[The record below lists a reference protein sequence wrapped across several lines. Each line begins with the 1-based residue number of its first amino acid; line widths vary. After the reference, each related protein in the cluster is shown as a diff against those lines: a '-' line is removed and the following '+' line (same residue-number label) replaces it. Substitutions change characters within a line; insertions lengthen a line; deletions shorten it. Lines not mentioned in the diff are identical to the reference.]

1 MLYGLHGAPGAGG
14 IPFGNGTGPLQPVLN
29 VQMNWLCP
37 YLGTMEHKMVLL
49 LPCTKACLL
58 PLLLCPG
65 AFINHDLR
73 SFLLSE
79 GPFVNGK
86 KSRRYQVSVYILT
99 MFSPFPPR

>member
-49 LPCTKACLL
+49 LPSLYKGLPSTPASLPWCL
-58 PLLLCPG
+58 
-65 AFINHDLR
+65 HQ
-73 SFLLSE
+73 S
-79 GPFVNGK
+79 
-86 KSRRYQVSVYILT
+86 
-99 MFSPFPPR
+99 